1 MSDTSEDCAAIQQDL
16 GSLENWAE
24 RSTVRFN
31 KVKYRVLHLGRNYH
45 TYQNRL
51 GADLLER
58 SSAEKDLGVLVD
70 NRLAMSQLCALMA
83 RKANGILGCI
93 RKSMASRLREV
104 IILHSATVRL
114 HLEYCPVLGSSV
126 KKKDKNS
133 EESPAE
139 DHKDD

>member
-1 MSDTSEDCAAIQQDL
+1 M
-16 GSLENWAE
+16 G
-24 RSTVRFN
+24 RSN
-31 KVKYRVLHLGRNYH
+31 CIHQY
-45 TYQNRL
+45 RL
-51 GADLLER
+51 GVDLLER
-58 SSAEKDLGVLVD
+58 SSEKVLVALVD
-70 NRLAMSQLCALMA
+70 NRLSQQYAHVA
-83 RKANGILGCI
+83 KKNNVSPPRCI
-93 RKSMASRLREV
+93 AESMASRLREV